1 MRTLVLCHEGAPMAV
16 DQFAGPLRRIILDHP
31 DDDCD
36 LWQVWSVP
44 PHESHAVSEDITERF
59 ALDWAGE
66 IINDV
71 GFSDGIE
78 PHDYLAPFPAFVRE
92 VARDKLVAKWQ
103 AQIIDLPN
111 PLRKAS

>member
-1 MRTLVLCHEGAPMAV
+1 MRSLVLCHEGAPMAV

-36 LWQVWSVP
+36 LWQVFEVAP
-44 PHESHAVSEDITERF
+44 AESLAPSREITKQF
-59 ALDWAGE
+59 ALDWASE
-66 IINDV
+66 IIAER
-71 GFSDGIE
+71 GFGDGIE

-92 VARDKLVAKWQ
+92 AARDKLIAKWQ